1 MALGDS
7 FTFFLLLFLSFFCF
21 LCTSTTA
28 THARP
33 HRHRVVV
40 VDIQND
46 LPNTTQEEVQNI
58 LELRCDP
65 DPFSYLKPGD
75 NYNRTL
81 QVVDDDDEDRTSLE
95 CIAEWSRWFTTW
107 DAYEANRDK
116 AHHTVRWSVRK
127 DGFYHSWDGSKWKL
141 LEDWYTE

>member
-7 FTFFLLLFLSFFCF
+7 FTFFLLLFLSFLCF
-21 LCTSTTA
+21 LSTT
-28 THARP
+28 TTTTQARP
-33 HRHRVVV
+33 HRHRVVI

-46 LPNTTQEEVQNI
+46 LPNTTQEVQNI

-75 NYNRTL
+75 HYNRTL

>member
-7 FTFFLLLFLSFFCF
+7 FTFFLLLFLSFLCF
-21 LCTSTTA
+21 LSTT
-28 THARP
+28 TTTTQARP
-33 HRHRVVV
+33 HRHRVVI

-46 LPNTTQEEVQNI
+46 LPNTTQEVQNI